1 MLGNKLQPKEIMGQ
15 QDDHHVRMVG
25 NKLLILKEMKP
36 TVVRGRRGRWKSVD
50 DRNGHQ

>member
-36 TVVRGRRGRWKSVD
+36 TVEISG
-50 DRNGHQ
+50 